1 MTPESKDGRHVDK
14 RVCGSILT
22 AASLSLPGTP
32 RPRPDELRPATCCGL
47 AGNSVEMQRVYD
59 LVEKVAPK
67 RHPVIIC
74 GESGTGKQLAAH
86 AIHDLAPW
94 SQGPFITVDCSALTP
109 TLIESELF
117 GHIRG
122 AFTGA
127 GATRQGLLAAAAG
140 GTVFLDEVGELP
152 LELQSKLLHL
162 LQEREFRALGSNEYT
177 RLNAR
182 VIAATNQDLMLAV
195 KRGTFRQDLYF
206 RLNVLCISLPPL
218 RQRRS
223 DIPAL
228 VRCFIGRQGGAEDG
242 FHGVSE
248 DAMFQLLHYDWPGNV
263 RELENCITRALTLG
277 TPPLIQKKDL
287 PPSLLNAPER
297 TTEVGPLSTLQELER
312 KAIFDALQVTSGDC
326 LRAAKLLGIGK
337 TTIYRKVKE
346 YRLAGQGLE
355 GHQAREVGEST
366 LSLAQ
371 E

>member
-206 RLNVLCISLPPL
+206 RLNVLCISLPPFVSAEVISPRWFVAL
-218 RQRRS
+218 SDAKAARKTVSTVCQRTPCS
-223 DIPAL
+223 SCSITT
-228 VRCFIGRQGGAEDG
+228 GRE
-242 FHGVSE
+242 
-248 DAMFQLLHYDWPGNV
+248 
-263 RELENCITRALTLG
+263 
-277 TPPLIQKKDL
+277 
-287 PPSLLNAPER
+287 
-297 TTEVGPLSTLQELER
+297 
-312 KAIFDALQVTSGDC
+312 TSGSW
-326 LRAAKLLGIGK
+326 RIAS
-337 TTIYRKVKE
+337 
-346 YRLAGQGLE
+346 
-355 GHQAREVGEST
+355 REP
-366 LSLAQ
+366 
-371 E
+371 